1 LGQQQQHHEEEAQVL
16 REQRMLLEAA
26 RRAGDAWSRR
36 AEQAPRAAPRVG
48 SGKTPGARM
57 VTPGIQAERTAPRV
71 ARIPHVVVQE
81 RQVMGP
87 RVARGR
93 PSMAKAWP
101 RVARAMAQ
109 WASRREPWPRVA
121 QHPHEGGHETPV
133 EPVAQEAAARL
144 QEGDRRRQEY
154 LKVLQKTVSAALW
167 EQTPG

>member
-36 AEQAPRAAPRVG
+36 AEQAPR
-48 SGKTPGARM
+48 
-57 VTPGIQAERTAPRV
+57 V
-71 ARIPHVVVQE
+71 ARIPHVGVQE
-81 RQVMGP
+81 RQV
-87 RVARGR
+87 RGR

-133 EPVAQEAAARL
+133 EPVAQEAAARP
-144 QEGDRRRQEY
+144 QEGDRRQQEY
-154 LKVLQKTVSAALW
+154 LEILQKTVSAALW
-167 EQTPG
+167 EQAPG